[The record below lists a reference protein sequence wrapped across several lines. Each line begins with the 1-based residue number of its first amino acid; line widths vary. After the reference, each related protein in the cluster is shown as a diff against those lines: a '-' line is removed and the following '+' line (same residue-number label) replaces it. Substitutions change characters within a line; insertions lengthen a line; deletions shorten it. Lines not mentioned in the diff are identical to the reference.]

1 MQLLQRNT
9 AHDRK
14 HPGILFHRSNQLGHQ
29 RHRCYLRL
37 NGKDYQI
44 SILYCLFIIRS
55 NIYAK
60 GFMQATRMCLSRL
73 AYGNHLRR
81 NQAAA
86 DNSLDNSFGHSAA
99 ADKCN
104 FLYCYLSH
112 GLFPLSSSSCSS
124 PASISTFFGAQITI
138 LRPSFF
144 MLPPIA

>member
-1 MQLLQRNT
+1 MQLRKRNT

-14 HPGILFHRSNQLGHQ
+14 YPGILFHRSHQLRHQ
-29 RHRCYLRL
+29 RHRCNLRL
-37 NGKDYQI
+37 NGKNYQI
-44 SILYCLFIIRS
+44 SIFYRLFIIRS
-55 NIYAK
+55 NIYTI
-60 GFMQATRMCLSRL
+60 GFMQTVRMCLSRL

-104 FLYCYLSH
+104 LLYCYLSH

-124 PASISTFFGAQITI
+124 PASISTFFGAQIRI